1 MNHDDDDETESLAGL
16 GVHHMWGF
24 SQAFNC
30 QAMYEANQ
38 PRPPTTTTSTTT
50 NVTPSLPAEEDNHTD
65 EPLNILLSEPSDI
78 RHVLVTLAQR
88 RRHARRP
95 LHFYL
100 LDRPVEVLARHL
112 LLLSIATDWEIPIRQ
127 RTNTFL
133 EVYGNTLLQRRTAH
147 YVAQQGKALESLL
160 CDGEGN
166 ETLRS
171 LLNFSLLKY
180 REKDEL
186 QKIFQSWFVFVFL
199 KILFFGLFW
208 SLRDGETHYETN
220 DCITN
225 IS

>member
-1 MNHDDDDETESLAGL
+1 MNRDDDDETESLAGL

-38 PRPPTTTTSTTT
+38 PRPTTTT
-50 NVTPSLPAEEDNHTD
+50 PLPAAEDNHSD
-65 EPLNILLSEPSDI
+65 QPLNILLSEPSDI

-112 LLLSIATDWEIPIRQ
+112 LLISIATDWEIPIRQ

-133 EVYGNTLLQRRTAH
+133 EVYGNTLIQRRTAH

-171 LLNFSLLKY
+171 LFNFSLLKF

-186 QKIFQSWFVFVFL
+186 QKIFQSWCDFFFL
-199 KILFFGLFW
+199 NKKKKYIMV
-208 SLRDGETHYETN
+208 STN
-220 DCITN
+220 
-225 IS
+225 